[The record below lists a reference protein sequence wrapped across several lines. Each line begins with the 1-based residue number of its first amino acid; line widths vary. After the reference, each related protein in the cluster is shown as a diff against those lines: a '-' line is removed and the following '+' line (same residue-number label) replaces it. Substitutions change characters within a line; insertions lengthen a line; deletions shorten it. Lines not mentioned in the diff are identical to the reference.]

1 MTLTLG
7 RRLGAYDVRSLL
19 GSGGMGEVYRA
30 HDSRLKRDVALK
42 VLQLDNPDARLRF
55 EREALAIAALNHPNI
70 VTIHSVE
77 EVDGIPFLTME
88 LVDGKPLTA
97 HIPPGGLPLRT
108 VLDLAIPIAEALGA
122 AHRKGIIHRDLK
134 PGNIMATAD
143 GTVKILDF
151 GLAKAVSASPSD
163 MATATQTQAGITL
176 GTIAYM
182 SPEQARGDV
191 LDERSDIF
199 SFGVV
204 LFEMASGRRPFT
216 GETDLAV
223 LAAILDRPAPAI
235 GGAHADLDH
244 IIARALAKKPEGRYQ
259 RAEQLLAD
267 LRALASGS
275 RLSAATLRPSGPSI
289 AVLPFANMSA
299 DPDQEY
305 FCDGMAEE
313 LISTLARI
321 KGLSVA
327 ARTSAFLFKGQAVDV
342 RQIGERLMVETV
354 LEGSVRKSGNRLRIA
369 AQLINVHDGYQIW
382 AGRYDRNVDDV
393 FAIQD
398 EITHAITESLKIAL
412 GRSSDGPI
420 VRKPTANLEAYHLY
434 LRGRFLVN
442 RLAGQ
447 FEALFGARDA
457 FQQAIALDP
466 EYAPAYAG
474 LSETYRSLAYLT
486 FVPTMEAS
494 EAAMTAARRAVAL
507 DPELPEAH
515 TAVGWTKTLFA
526 IDLRTAE
533 QDFIRAI
540 ELGPSFAPAYGYYV
554 LLLASLGRF
563 DEALA
568 LAERTRQLDP
578 VWLRGPFN
586 ICVTLLCA
594 RRFEQAERQVREI
607 MVLDANLEGTYW
619 FLSSA
624 LAGQGRLD
632 EAIAAMET
640 GVPLVHR
647 APLFVALLGLW
658 YARAGRRADAEAVLD
673 EMLTGGRCPPVW
685 LAILYAGLGD
695 LDRAFAYLEQAIDQ
709 HNDQVCFMGVDHRFD
724 ELRGDPRFDRLLARI
739 GLRAQP

>member
-1 MTLTLG
+1 MALTLG

-88 LVDGKPLTA
+88 LVDGEPLTA
-97 HIPPGGLPLRT
+97 HIPPGGIPLRR
-108 VLDLAIPIAEALGA
+108 VLDLAIPIAGALVA

-134 PGNIMATAD
+134 PGNIMTTAE

-151 GLAKAVSASPSD
+151 GLAKALSASPSD
-163 MATATQTQAGITL
+163 MMTATQTQAGITL

-204 LFEMASGRRPFT
+204 LFEMASGRRPFA
-216 GETDLAV
+216 GETDLAI

-235 GGAHADLDH
+235 GGAYADLDP
-244 IIARALAKKPEGRYQ
+244 IIARALAKKPAARYQ
-259 RAEQLLAD
+259 RAEHLLAD

-382 AGRYDRNVDDV
+382 AGRYDRNIDDV

-412 GRSSDGPI
+412 ARSSDGPI
-420 VRKPTANLEAYHLY
+420 VKKATANLEAYHLY

-447 FEALFGARDA
+447 VEALFGAKDA

-474 LSETYRSLAYLT
+474 LSETYSSLAYLT
-486 FVPTMEAS
+486 LMPTMEAS
-494 EAAMTAARRAVAL
+494 EAAMTAARRAVEL

-526 IDLRTAE
+526 IDLATAE
-533 QDFIRAI
+533 QDFTRAI
-540 ELGPSFAPAYGYYV
+540 ELGPSFAPAHGYYV

-568 LAERTRQLDP
+568 RAERTRQLDP

-594 RRFEQAERQVREI
+594 RRFDQAERQVREI

-632 EAIAAMET
+632 EAIAAMEA

-695 LDRAFAYLEQAIDQ
+695 LDRAFAYLERAIDQ

-739 GLRAQP
+739 GLRAPP

>member
-1 MTLTLG
+1 M
-7 RRLGAYDVRSLL
+7 
-19 GSGGMGEVYRA
+19 
-30 HDSRLKRDVALK
+30 
-42 VLQLDNPDARLRF
+42 
-55 EREALAIAALNHPNI
+55 
-70 VTIHSVE
+70 
-77 EVDGIPFLTME
+77 
-88 LVDGKPLTA
+88 
-97 HIPPGGLPLRT
+97 
-108 VLDLAIPIAEALGA
+108 
-122 AHRKGIIHRDLK
+122 
-134 PGNIMATAD
+134 
-143 GTVKILDF
+143 
-151 GLAKAVSASPSD
+151 
-163 MATATQTQAGITL
+163 
-176 GTIAYM
+176 
-182 SPEQARGDV
+182 
-191 LDERSDIF
+191 
-199 SFGVV
+199 
-204 LFEMASGRRPFT
+204 
-216 GETDLAV
+216 
-223 LAAILDRPAPAI
+223 
-235 GGAHADLDH
+235 
-244 IIARALAKKPEGRYQ
+244 
-259 RAEQLLAD
+259 
-267 LRALASGS
+267 
-275 RLSAATLRPSGPSI
+275 
-289 AVLPFANMSA
+289 
-299 DPDQEY
+299 
-305 FCDGMAEE
+305 
-313 LISTLARI
+313 
-321 KGLSVA
+321 
-327 ARTSAFLFKGQAVDV
+327 
-342 RQIGERLMVETV
+342 
-354 LEGSVRKSGNRLRIA
+354 
-369 AQLINVHDGYQIW
+369 
-382 AGRYDRNVDDV
+382 
-393 FAIQD
+393 
-398 EITHAITESLKIAL
+398 KIAL

-474 LSETYRSLAYLT
+474 LSETYSSLAYLT